1 VGSDHDRDARRS
13 GSEAPQRGEPKAEH
27 EPKHPVVKFV
37 LAARNEGDFSEA
49 EKYVAPNVAT
59 SVGP

>member
-1 VGSDHDRDARRS
+1 
-13 GSEAPQRGEPKAEH
+13 
-27 EPKHPVVKFV
+27 VKFV
-37 LAARNEGDFSEA
+37 RAAWNEGDFSEA